1 MHVFVYG
8 LTRQLRVLA
17 LHELLRRRRPA
28 AGGER
33 SRRGRRRRRR
43 RAHAVHV
50 QGDGDEPVLLRG
62 EQRRRGGAGVPE
74 RRPGRPEAVPADR
87 RRGGGEELLPRR
99 RRRGDPEQRV
109 KRHLLLRVEHRVQD
123 GCRQNDCH

>member
-1 MHVFVYG
+1 MHAC
-8 LTRQLRVLA
+8 LCIRITRQLRVLA
-17 LHELLRRRRPA
+17 LHERLRRRRPA

-33 SRRGRRRRRR
+33 SRRARRRRR
-43 RAHAVHV
+43 RAHDVHV
-50 QGDGDEPVLLRG
+50 RGDGDEPVLLRG

-74 RRPGRPEAVPADR
+74 RRPGGAEAVPADR
-87 RRGGGEELLPRR
+87 RRGGEGLLPRR

-123 GCRQNDCH
+123 GCRQHDCL